1 MLKENRKKEL
11 RLTELAIVVALF
23 ANLTAISVPQY
34 EGLTVHAKIVGAKV
48 VMMHIASAVDYR
60 TQELGMK
67 DEKATWPDCPD
78 IVAIQNSLGVELGG
92 LARIG
97 DAKISPATGVIQVTL
112 KNIDVSGDGM
122 TLSLIPTLG
131 DGGIQW
137 AWGGTVPTRYLPKK

>member
-23 ANLTAISVPQY
+23 AILTVFSVQQY
-34 EGLTVHAKIVGAKV
+34 ERLTVHTKIVGAKV
-48 VMMHIASAVDYR
+48 AMMRIASAVDYR

-67 DEKATWPDCPD
+67 DGKATWPNCPD
-78 IVAIQNSLGVELGG
+78 IVAIQNSLGLELGG

-97 DAKISPATGVIQVTL
+97 DVKISPTTGVIQVTL
-112 KNIDVSGDGM
+112 KNIDISVNGM

-137 AWGGTVPTRYLPKK
+137 AWGGTVSTSYFQKK

>member
-1 MLKENRKKEL
+1 MLNENRKKEL
-11 RLTELAIVVALF
+11 RLTQLAIVVALF
-23 ANLTAISVPQY
+23 AILTAISIPQY

-48 VMMHIASAVDYR
+48 AMMRIASAVDYR

-67 DEKATWPDCPD
+67 DEKATWPNCPD
-78 IVAIQNSLGVELGG
+78 IVAIQNILGVELGG

-97 DAKISPATGVIQVTL
+97 DAKISPTTGVIQVTL
-112 KNIDVSGDGM
+112 KNIDVSVDGM

-137 AWGGTVPTRYLPKK
+137 AWGGTVPTRYFQKK